1 MKKIFT
7 HLFALFLLSLVTTS
21 NVWAQETT
29 EISLNFSEGT
39 CNSTDGVYC
48 YSWTST
54 TDPAITVSVGNNKN
68 NLVVNPSS
76 GNFEMHE
83 GASGSTWTFS
93 VTGYRIVSY
102 SFTYKTKQTGN
113 DVTITIGETTYT
125 SSDSEQSLEIAGLD
139 SPTASFSLS
148 GSNTGVVVSN
158 LKLNVYKHSSLTA
171 LEEGQVYMFE
181 NARAARSLRANG
193 TSDVHVKATDANDTA
208 QQWYVTKENGYYVL
222 RNVACGKYLK
232 GALSSNTSWGMTDDY
247 SATENKFEL
256 HTSNYETLNT
266 LKTNGSDGYGYMH
279 DDNNGD
285 NGGYNVVGWLNGA
298 GNTGTHW
305 TITKVDYTA
314 EQITALLEK
323 APTVAESAAYV
334 TSLEAIFS
342 DAACTIL
349 NSAYTTTSM
358 TDEQLAADA
367 SYSALPQTLK
377 NMVKK
382 VRNDEWSE
390 ATIAP
395 ADRPNGNNN
404 TNHSEW
410 TVEDTWGHE
419 YAKKFRV
426 QMYEPY
432 SVEGEITTF
441 LGINAHCN
449 MDNPTG
455 IYANAGESIYI
466 MVEGDIAEGA
476 ELWVAHQTGHGV
488 TSYYNNAAYTQL
500 KKGLNVIPYASDG
513 CQLWINYLV
522 HTYNTS
528 TGEFP
533 YKLSDYKPLKIHIEG
548 GHINGFFN
556 AMGDFRSTEVTGDAN
571 GGENLWGEVD
581 NDADWDY
588 YKARVALATDFA
600 LLGHRQTLL
609 FPFGTWNSTNGY
621 FGVANDGGGIEKA
634 LAWHLEN
641 IEVPTT
647 PNCYAGSG
655 NAFGDFSDTYYP
667 GMNLVTNGTLNKIN
681 IMLEAWD
688 RIMYSEHATMGLLS
702 KSNIDK
708 MNSLYPG
715 WTAENTTFDI
725 YNYGSN
731 DTGDTY
737 KAFCEG
743 RDYGDYYNHHGA
755 AVGSGTGY
763 MSGGWR
769 VCNYHYNTMG
779 SIIGKIAKEAGPT
792 WGPAH
797 EIGHQHQA
805 IFNLNGQ
812 TEVTNNFFSN
822 VAVWY
827 MGMGTSRV
835 NGTDGSLASVLDAFN
850 TEDNDLYTNNIWAMT
865 HLYYRLWLYYHLAGN
880 NTQFWPRLFELLR
893 QTPMVNGG
901 QISGET
907 SLLRFYQHACD
918 AAGEDLTE
926 FFRAHGFFEI
936 MDNRLVGDYSNATY
950 NVTEEQIE
958 TAITAVEAND
968 YPKNYA
974 ILLINDGTSDTTVKH
989 DGTSKRAL
997 WDGSASAEYGSVTDF
1012 IEGNTSVTEA
1022 YTAIVGD
1029 DGTVTM
1035 SGGEGGVGF
1044 LVFNENGE
1052 LVSFSNKSTFELS
1065 DEAKKTILQGNATFV
1080 AVDSENNTTTA
1091 EIDLTAMQRTILA
1104 ELIAMAQQIVD
1115 KIDNTY
1121 TKIGFYKGA
1130 AVADLAAALE
1140 NAKTV
1145 YDAGTS
1151 GYGAAYDLLYAEYNK
1166 LLENPDAKIPF
1177 DPSLTYIITNK
1188 AYTNETM
1195 WVNDALTVRSEGGV
1209 DQTADAAKWQFK
1221 ATASDGV
1228 YNIYNKKGYYCPAVV
1243 QSTAM
1248 TATATA
1254 NADALYTLQE
1264 METGV
1269 WAIKLS
1275 PAAGYRNFH
1284 SSWSNVVGWETGNDA
1299 SRWYLTAVEPNAT
1312 IADLTDLEVYITK
1325 TEALLG
1331 EVLGTV
1337 TYTRGEN
1344 IALQTTTESDPY
1356 YIWTNAQ
1363 EAGEGPIANLVDGA
1377 TNNYFHTDWHAENIS
1392 SGDHYIAVDLGAD
1405 NTLPRFAFSHTT
1417 RNADTDHVKSVDV
1430 YGCDEKDGIY
1440 KYLGS
1445 VTGMPQTKSTF
1456 WQFDGMII
1464 SSHRYLRFNMHANR
1478 GYWHMAEFDIMPV
1491 TSFTATVNDTYSG
1504 IVNVETLTDA
1514 LEAMYNG
1521 KGVVVSTSPAEG
1533 DIDAK
1538 LEALKNA
1545 YNALYTE
1552 YSAAITARKNT
1563 LAQLVT
1569 NTQELI
1575 KQAGTVTFA
1584 QETPVELNTGNFYCN
1599 APYIASNNADYSAE
1613 YVSKLTDGNNSTYL
1627 HTRWG
1632 ANSDDGDYHYLRVDM
1647 GEGVSIDKF
1656 NFTYTT
1662 ASRSKKDMPLTM
1674 VVEGANEID
1683 GDNTTADTFTE
1694 IVTLTSL
1701 PEVLNTNTVYNSEVL
1716 GSIETPYRYLRFK
1729 VTDITVDES
1738 DSNGH
1743 PFFTMAEFALNS
1755 VVEEET
1761 TINSTYKSVVT
1772 EELLLASVHTTNSS
1786 AAMSTN
1792 ALVTSVPML
1801 DAQIADQQA
1810 AYDKLNE
1817 AMQKATCD
1825 KTELQ
1830 AAYDNALALY
1840 NKMADAEGNVTSN
1853 YAPSTLTVEQLAAA
1867 KTALD
1872 AAKDKLD
1879 NSNDQDEIDT
1889 AKGNLDTAF
1898 GPLNTVESLNVA
1910 ATKDKSALETLIN
1923 SANTLLGTIN
1933 GNIESNENYYAGAN
1947 GLALAELQAAR
1958 DAAVDAK
1965 DRYYLTEEQ
1974 YTNVYN
1980 TLNSCYT
1987 TTNTVVAADVAGRN
2001 ELTTLIDNVKTLLG
2015 TIAEESAP
2023 KNVAV
2028 PLQSTAA
2035 DGNFYIWCNAPAG
2048 DSQGVAGLIDKN
2060 ADGTAN
2066 TGTFLGTSWG
2076 STVAAYT
2083 HYIEVDLG
2091 EGITI
2096 DKLLFDYTTRN
2107 STHSN
2112 QRPTAI
2118 KILGSNDK
2126 TDYTEITIISEG
2138 LATEQCQQWS
2148 MAETLELGAPY
2159 RYIRFAV
2166 ATQESTGYFN
2176 MSDFNL
2182 YALIGHTRALK
2193 EYYTTAQG
2201 LDFEALCMALQSA
2214 EYAAEHYL
2222 TTDRLTEVKNM
2233 LNGYY
2238 TAANT
2243 IVEADVEAGD
2253 RTDLTDLVAETE
2265 TLIEKVATV
2274 TEVEVTLTEGM
2285 LYCNADN
2292 STNDSAGDSD
2302 KLGVAAL
2309 LDGDVTTHLH
2319 TTYGGNAQDDDLDHY
2334 IRVDLGD
2341 ASVVTAF
2348 KFNYKGRQDNSS
2360 NAPTNM
2366 TVEAGNSIE
2375 AGAEWVTLATLSEL
2389 PTGTAPVS
2397 YESELIEMSEAYRYV
2412 RFMVSDTYNH
2422 DTTTPSG
2429 GTAHKFFVMSEFGI
2443 EGYPTVEVD
2452 ENYPRVTTALVRT
2465 AYNEK
2470 NSANNVAT
2478 NYYMTESDYNEALA
2492 ALQADYDA
2500 LDAAATADKSELEAL
2515 IDATEAL
2522 KSQLYKHTYTQ
2533 GSALALQAD
2542 NAEQAYYLYCNA
2554 PESNA
2559 SAVDNV
2565 GVSALIDS
2573 DETNYLH
2580 TEWTGDQSA
2589 DGLDHYLRVDLGE
2602 DGKLSDFVFS
2612 YKSARDLPRTFVVEG
2627 CNTAD
2632 GEYERIGLY
2641 VGANTTNTL
2650 ITSGLLGNG
2659 NEYRYLRFRVIAT
2672 QSNNKDNSGY
2682 HRFFVLNDFDVYPV
2696 SNIVATNELKDEYA
2710 SAIYIYTTTELVTEV
2725 TDGITQ
2731 AQGVVDDASV
2741 NQGDVDAEVEALQA
2755 VYDKLEEALKYAGVP
2770 VEITTDEANPV
2781 LYNIISKR
2789 AADGSKV
2796 LQYCEFDAENPK
2808 TVSVSD
2814 KTANSSYQAW
2824 YFMESAYGVVIKPFN
2839 GDGKVLGAD
2848 NTSNDHTKVWAVAED
2863 EKSYDEWNFVARADA
2878 YYNIQAYDGSN
2889 YFSNMNGVNY
2899 KMGFWS
2905 GSPESDEGSLFK
2917 FVEAEFENDNPRYY
2931 QLSDFENTLEYQTA
2945 DTPEGTTVGAFTNG
2959 DAYSTAYTT
2968 ASTLIETGNTSATAD
2983 CYNAY
2988 TALRTASENV
2998 ERIEPEEGKI
3008 YRIYITPGYTASDRA
3023 GASMRIGDNGKL
3035 ACGEYAAANTE
3046 YYFAFEYDGDGNLYM
3061 KNFHSGTYLDEA
3073 LTSASNNNAPVG
3085 ADAETIDAAEKIAIN
3100 TLGKSGETV
3109 VVGIVPDGG
3118 DMLNCAGKPGNV
3130 VAFNNTAVD
3139 KASAWVIEEVTDE
3152 TVAENIKQSVT
3163 LNDSNDGNKYSTLY
3177 LGYNATIPE
3186 NVTASIVTGL
3196 NELGQLIMRDVAE
3209 LTGDRI
3215 LPAKT
3220 AVVLS
3225 SGTVASAEFEYAETD
3240 DEFDTSE
3247 NVLKGTAYN
3256 KLVNCGET
3264 YNIYMLGRKNG
3275 RVAFYW
3281 AYENRNADGNYVYID
3296 ANENVVEEN
3305 VEGAHKNHN
3314 KGGYVKCNANKA
3326 YLQMSEDTQG
3336 QAAAAMFSFYFGDN
3350 TSDIESIN
3358 AVADTYDNVYD
3369 LQGRKLEKVTSP
3381 GMYIVGGKKVYV
3393 TGVE

>member
-1 MKKIFT
+1 MKRFT
-7 HLFALFLLSLVTTS
+7 SFLCSLLLLSLAGT
-21 NVWAQETT
+21 NLCAQDT
-29 EISLNFSEGT
+29 EELALTFANGT
-39 CNSTDGVYC
+39 CTSTGYSTTYC

-54 TDPAITVSVGNNKN
+54 DTEPAVTISVSDNKN
-68 NLVVNPSS
+68 NLVVEPSS
-76 GNFEMHE
+76 GGFEMHE
-83 GASGSTWTFS
+83 GTGSTWNFT
-93 VTGYRIVSY
+93 VNDYVIVSY
-102 SFTYKTKQTGN
+102 SFTYKTKSSGN
-113 DVTITIGETTYT
+113 DVTITINGAEYR
-125 SSDSEQSLEIAGLD
+125 SSDSEQNLEITGVN
-139 SPTASFSLS
+139 SSTTSFQLS
-148 GSNTGVVVSN
+148 GNNKGIIVTN
-158 LKLNVYKHSSLTA
+158 LKLVVRKPLALTSL
-171 LEEGQVYMFE
+171 EVGQVYRFVNVLYPTYSL
-181 NARAARSLRANG
+181 NANA
-193 TSDVHVKATDANDTA
+193 ANDVNSVTTSETDTK
-208 QQWYVTKENGYYVL
+208 QQWYVEKQDGEYYVL
-222 RNVACGKYLK
+222 RNLAYGKYLK
-232 GALSSNTSWGMTDDY
+232 GNGQSYAWSMSDDY
-247 SATENKFEL
+247 SHDYNKFKLYTSNTDYNTL
-256 HTSNYETLNT
+256 HTNT
-266 LKTNGSDGYGYMH
+266 LGDYAYIHCNSSYNIVGWA
-279 DDNNGD
+279 NGD
-285 NGGYNVVGWLNGA
+285 T
-298 GNTGTHW
+298 NTGSHW
-305 TITKVDYTA
+305 EITKVDYTA
-314 EQITALLEK
+314 EEIAALLEK
-323 APTVAESAAYV
+323 APTVAEVAAYPAA
-334 TSLEAIFS
+334 LEAIFS

-349 NSAYTTTSM
+349 NSAYTSDNM

-367 SYSALPQTLK
+367 NYSALPQTLK

-382 VRNDEWSE
+382 VRGGNWAEETVALD
-390 ATIAP
+390 A
-395 ADRPNGNNN
+395 RPNGNNSSHGQWDVY
-404 TNHSEW
+404 T
-410 TVEDTWGHE
+410 TWEHD
-419 YAKKFRV
+419 YARKFRV

-432 SVEGEITTF
+432 SVEGEITSF

-500 KKGLNVIPYASDG
+500 EKGLNVIPYASDG

-556 AMGDFRSTEVTGDAN
+556 AMGDFRAEDSAT
-571 GGENLWGEVD
+571 ENLWGEVD

-588 YKARVALATDFA
+588 YKARAALATDFA

-609 FPFGTWNSTNGY
+609 FPFGAWDSTNGY

-715 WTAENTTFDI
+715 WTAKNTTFDI

-743 RDYGDYYNHHGA
+743 RDYSDYYNHHGA

-835 NGTDGSLASVLDAFN
+835 NGTEGSLSSVLDAFN

-865 HLYYRLWLYYHLAGN
+865 HLYYRLWLYYHLAGK

-893 QTPMVNGG
+893 QVPMANGA

-907 SLLRFYQHACD
+907 SLLRFYQHACT

-926 FFRAHGFFEI
+926 FFRAHGFFEL
-936 MDNRLVGDYSNATY
+936 MTDRLVGDYSNGTY

-958 TAITAVEAND
+958 TAITAVEANN

-989 DGTSKRAL
+989 DGTTKRAL

-1022 YTAIVGD
+1022 YTAIVGS

-1052 LVSFSNKSTFELS
+1052 LVSFSNNSTFELS

-1091 EIDLTAMQRTILA
+1091 EVDLTAMQRTILA

-1115 KIDNTY
+1115 KIDDTY

-1166 LLENPDAKIPF
+1166 LLENEDARIPF

-1221 ATASDGV
+1221 ATATDGV
-1228 YNIYNKKGYYCPAVV
+1228 YNIYNKKGYYCPAVA

-1248 TATATA
+1248 TATTTA

-1312 IADLTDLEVYITK
+1312 IADLTNLEVYITK

-1337 TYTRGEN
+1337 TYTTGEN
-1344 IALQTTTESDPY
+1344 IDLQTTTEGSAG
-1356 YIWTNAQ
+1356 YIWSNAPC
-1363 EAGEGPIANLVDGA
+1363 ATEGTITNLVDGA
-1377 TNNYFHTDWHAENIS
+1377 TNNYFHTEWNGDAVT
-1392 SGDHYIAVDLGAD
+1392 SGDHYIAVDLGEG

-1417 RNADTDHVKSVDV
+1417 RSAVQNDFPKSVDV
-1430 YGCDEKDGIY
+1430 YGSDDNVTY

-1445 VTGMPQTKSTF
+1445 ASDMPQSAGTS
-1456 WQFDGMII
+1456 WLFDGMII
-1464 SSHRYLRFNMHANR
+1464 SSHRYLRFNVHANR

-1491 TSFTATVNDTYSG
+1491 TSFTATVNDTYSST
-1504 IVNVETLTDA
+1504 VMVETVQSA
-1514 LEAMYNG
+1514 MEAMYNG
-1521 KGVVVSTSPAEG
+1521 KGVTLSMSPTEEN
-1533 DIDAK
+1533 INEK
-1538 LEALKNA
+1538 LEALTSA
-1545 YNALYTE
+1545 YDALYKE

-1563 LAQLVT
+1563 LAQLAAQ
-1569 NTQELI
+1569 TQELI
-1575 KQAGTVTFA
+1575 EQVGTVSFA
-1584 QETPVELNTGNFYCN
+1584 QETPVELNDGNFYCN
-1599 APYIASNNADYSAE
+1599 APYIASKNGDYSAE

-1627 HTRWG
+1627 HTRWN

-1647 GEGVSIDKF
+1647 GEGVSIGKF

-1662 ASRSKKDMPLTM
+1662 ASRGKKDMPLTM

-1716 GSIETPYRYLRFK
+1716 GSNETPYRYLRFK
-1729 VTDITVDES
+1729 VTDITVNES
-1738 DSNGH
+1738 DGNGH
-1743 PFFTMAEFALNS
+1743 PFFTMAEFALSSIVDEKTTVNS
-1755 VVEEET
+1755 K
-1761 TINSTYKSVVT
+1761 YKSVVT

-1810 AYDKLNE
+1810 AYDRLNK
-1817 AMQKATCD
+1817 AMQQATCD

-1830 AAYDNALALY
+1830 AAYDEALALY
-1840 NKMADAEGNVTSN
+1840 NKMADAEGNVTAN
-1853 YAPSTLTVEQLAAA
+1853 YAPSTLTAELLAAA

-1879 NSNDQDEIDT
+1879 NSSDQDEIDAAKT
-1889 AKGNLDTAF
+1889 AVDEKYTELLAIEEANINREGSTF
-1898 GPLNTVESLNVA
+1898 
-1910 ATKDKSALETLIN
+1910 DKSELETLIN
-1923 SANTLLGTIN
+1923 NAATLLSTIN
-1933 GNIESNENYYAGAN
+1933 GKTENNSDYYAAAGIAID
-1947 GLALAELQAAR
+1947 ELQDAY
-1958 DAAVDAK
+1958 DAAVAAK
-1965 DRYYLTEEQ
+1965 DRYYLTAEQ
-1974 YTNVYN
+1974 YTAVKEA
-1980 TLNSCYT
+1980 LSNSYT
-1987 TTNTVVAADVAGRN
+1987 TINPIVAADVAGRD
-2001 ELTTLIDNVKTLLG
+2001 ELTTLIANVNTLLG

-2028 PLQSTAA
+2028 PLQSTTA
-2035 DGNFYIWCNAPAG
+2035 DGDFYIWCNSPAS

-2107 STHSN
+2107 SDLSN

-2118 KILGSNDK
+2118 KILGSNNK
-2126 TDYTEITIISEG
+2126 TDYTEVTVITEG
-2138 LATEQCQQWS
+2138 MPVGQCEQWS

-2166 ATQESTGYFN
+2166 ATQESTGFFN

-2182 YALIGHTRALK
+2182 YALIGHTLALK
-2193 EYYTTAQG
+2193 EYYTTAEG
-2201 LDFEALCMALQSA
+2201 LELDALCIALQSA

-2222 TTDRLTEVKNM
+2222 TSDRLTEVKNM

-2238 TAANT
+2238 TTAND
-2243 IVEADVEAGD
+2243 IVGADYTTRDG
-2253 RTDLTDLVAETE
+2253 LTTLINNTE
-2265 TLIEKVATV
+2265 TLINEVATV
-2274 TEVEVTLTEGM
+2274 TEVAAVTLTEDM

-2292 STNDSAGDSD
+2292 STNGSAGDND
-2302 KLGVAAL
+2302 KRGVAAL
-2309 LDGDVTTHLH
+2309 LDGDLATHLH

-2334 IRVDLGD
+2334 IRVDLGESS
-2341 ASVVTAF
+2341 AVTAF
-2348 KFNYKGRQDNSS
+2348 KFNYRGRSS
-2360 NAPTNM
+2360 NSNNDPTKM
-2366 TVEAGNSIE
+2366 TIQACATTDGD
-2375 AGAEWVTLATLSEL
+2375 WVTIKELTGL
-2389 PTGTAPVS
+2389 PTDGDAVE
-2397 YESELIEMSEAYRYV
+2397 YNSELIEMSKPYRYV
-2412 RFMVSDTYNH
+2412 RFMVTETQNNAYTTYN
-2422 DTTTPSG
+2422 SIQ
-2429 GTAHKFFVMSEFGI
+2429 HKFFVMSEFGF
-2443 EGYPTVEVD
+2443 ESYPTVEVKS
-2452 ENYPRVTTALVRT
+2452 EFAQNLSTNVVRE
-2465 AYNEK
+2465 AYSEK
-2470 NSANNVAT
+2470 NQANT
-2478 NYYMTESDYNEALA
+2478 LSGNYYMTESDYNTALEE
-2492 ALQADYDA
+2492 LQAAYDA
-2500 LDAAATADKSELEAL
+2500 LNTAKM
-2515 IDATEAL
+2515 L
-2522 KSQLYKHTYTQ
+2522 K
-2533 GSALALQAD
+2533 
-2542 NAEQAYYLYCNA
+2542 
-2554 PESNA
+2554 
-2559 SAVDNV
+2559 
-2565 GVSALIDS
+2565 
-2573 DETNYLH
+2573 
-2580 TEWTGDQSA
+2580 
-2589 DGLDHYLRVDLGE
+2589 
-2602 DGKLSDFVFS
+2602 
-2612 YKSARDLPRTFVVEG
+2612 DLPV
-2627 CNTAD
+2627 
-2632 GEYERIGLY
+2632 
-2641 VGANTTNTL
+2641 TL
-2650 ITSGLLGNG
+2650 
-2659 NEYRYLRFRVIAT
+2659 
-2672 QSNNKDNSGY
+2672 
-2682 HRFFVLNDFDVYPV
+2682 
-2696 SNIVATNELKDEYA
+2696 
-2710 SAIYIYTTTELVTEV
+2710 
-2725 TDGITQ
+2725 
-2731 AQGVVDDASV
+2731 
-2741 NQGDVDAEVEALQA
+2741 
-2755 VYDKLEEALKYAGVP
+2755 
-2770 VEITTDEANPV
+2770 TTDVNNPV
-2781 LYNIISKR
+2781 LYKIKIKR
-2789 AADGSKV
+2789 SDSSV
-2796 LQYCEFDAENPK
+2796 LQYDGAAAATKKVAVADNELFNE
-2808 TVSVSD
+2808 
-2814 KTANSSYQAW
+2814 YQDW
-2824 YFMESAYGVVIKPFN
+2824 YFMQGSDAGVYNDVLIFPYWN
-2839 GDGKVLGAD
+2839 EGAANTTLRLSTNDTGDGAGKVQAL
-2848 NTSNDHTKVWAVAED
+2848 AENVD
-2863 EKSYDEWNFVARADA
+2863 YKQNWYIVYTEGETQTDWW
-2878 YYNIQAYDGSN
+2878 NIQPEGQET
-2889 YFSNMNGVNY
+2889 YFSNHGGTAN
-2899 KMGFWS
+2899 KMGFWADS
-2905 GSPESDEGSLFK
+2905 SSPADPGSNFQFISD
-2917 FVEAEFENDNPRYY
+2917 
-2931 QLSDFENTLEYQTA
+2931 
-2945 DTPEGTTVGAFTNG
+2945 
-2959 DAYSTAYTT
+2959 
-2968 ASTLIETGNTSATAD
+2968 
-2983 CYNAY
+2983 NAY
-2988 TALRTASENV
+2988 YALYYLHASCGGTKVGGTAIGCYSEESVTDYNSA
-2998 ERIEPEEGKI
+2998 
-3008 YRIYITPGYTASDRA
+3008 Y
-3023 GASMRIGDNGKL
+3023 N
-3035 ACGEYAAANTE
+3035 AAANLLEAATATDEEYRTAAETLETTFKALERNMPVEGGFYKIRSAYKNAEGTE
-3046 YYFAFEYDGDGNLYM
+3046 QYSYGGVVYINDENAMMWAKNYDETSSRAIWNFTPVDGGYNISSLHTGAYAPSLG
-3061 KNFHSGTYLDEA
+3061 SGSQGVAADEA
-3073 LTSASNNNAPVG
+3073 KKYTIEVLDDVTGVLKIKSPDQPMHAQENGKKLVG
-3085 ADAETIDAAEKIAIN
+3085 W
-3100 TLGKSGETV
+3100 
-3109 VVGIVPDGG
+3109 GG
-3118 DMLNCAGKPGNV
+3118 GLNS
-3130 VAFNNTAVD
+3130 
-3139 KASAWVIEEVTDE
+3139 ASAWYIEEVDVKTEIGQSITLNTAEGEDKSYSTFYSAYPVTLPDGVEASVVTARADNGQLSMTVITDE
-3152 TVAENIKQSVT
+3152 
-3163 LNDSNDGNKYSTLY
+3163 
-3177 LGYNATIPE
+3177 YNR
-3186 NVTASIVTGL
+3186 VV
-3196 NELGQLIMRDVAE
+3196 
-3209 LTGDRI
+3209 
-3215 LPAKT
+3215 PAYT

-3225 SGTVASAEFEYAETD
+3225 ENKQDASDSSSSSGAVKFSDEASPAEVAEDGNMLSGTLTTEYID
-3240 DEFDTSE
+3240 C
-3247 NVLKGTAYN
+3247 TAPSTFVYS
-3256 KLVNCGET
+3256 
-3264 YNIYMLGRKNG
+3264 LGRKNN
-3275 RVAFYW
+3275 RVAMYK
-3281 AYENRNADGNYVYID
+3281 AYKNYEKVTADNGTVTY
-3296 ANENVVEEN
+3296 
-3305 VEGAHKNHN
+3305 N
-3314 KGGYVKCNANKA
+3314 KVGSSSNDGGYVRLGANKS
-3326 YLQMSEDTQG
+3326 YLKVEG
-3336 QAAAAMFSFYFGDN
+3336 QNNAAVAMFSFFFGGG
-3350 TSDIESIN
+3350 TTDIDGIN
-3358 AVADTYDNVYD
+3358 AVAEAYEAVYD
-3369 LQGRKLEKVTSP
+3369 LQGRKLEKVTEP
-3381 GMYIVGGKKVYV
+3381 GIYIVNGKKVYV
-3393 TGVE
+3393 SEVE

>member
-1 MKKIFT
+1 MKRFT
-7 HLFALFLLSLVTTS
+7 SFLCSLLLAVFAM
-21 NVWAQETT
+21 AQNETT
-29 EISLNFSEGT
+29 TIEVAPGDGSYSGT
-39 CNSTDGVYC
+39 GWCS
-48 YSWTST
+48 SWTST
-54 TDPAITVSVGNNKN
+54 SLDYTVAITVGVN
-68 NLVVNPSS
+68 NLNAATTS
-76 GNFEMHE
+76 GGFQM
-83 GASGSTWTFS
+83 ARGSNADSDWTFS
-93 VTGYRIVSY
+93 VAGYKVLSY
-102 SFTYKTKQTGN
+102 SFKFKSAINNQ
-113 DVTITIGETTYT
+113 DVTLSATNADGTEVSMT
-125 SSDSEQSLEIAGLD
+125 SSYSTEQTFSIDCSNA
-139 SPTASFSLS
+139 STATFRIS
-148 GSNTGVVVSN
+148 GSNYSIIATDLTLTVRPAQA
-158 LKLNVYKHSSLTA
+158 LTSL
-171 LEEGQVYMFE
+171 EVGQVYRFT
-181 NARAARSLRANG
+181 NVAYGRVLSADG
-193 TSDVHVKATDANDTA
+193 TTDVNCMASDVNDTK
-208 QQWYVTKENGYYVL
+208 QQWYVEKQDGEYYVL
-222 RNVACGKYLK
+222 RNLANGKYLK
-232 GALSSNTSWGMTDDY
+232 GNGRSSAWGLSDDY
-247 SATENKFEL
+247 SHDYNKLQLCASNVDYNTL
-256 HTSNYETLNT
+256 HTNT
-266 LKTNGSDGYGYMH
+266 LGDYAYMH
-279 DDNNGD
+279 DSNNDD
-285 NGGYNVVGWLNGA
+285 NGGKEIVGWANGDT
-298 GNTGTHW
+298 NTGSHW
-305 TITKVDYTA
+305 EITKVDYTDEEIA
-314 EQITALLEK
+314 ALLEK
-323 APTVAESAAYV
+323 APTVAEVAAYPAA
-334 TSLEAIFS
+334 LEAIFS

-349 NSAYTTTSM
+349 NSEYTTTSM
-358 TDEQLAADA
+358 TNEQLAANA
-367 SYSALPQTLK
+367 NYLALPQTLRD
-377 NMVKK
+377 MVKK
-382 VRNDEWSE
+382 VRGGDWSE
-390 ATIAP
+390 KTVDP
-395 ADRPNGNNN
+395 ADRPNGNNS
-404 TNHSEW
+404 TNVPESMW
-410 TVEDTWGHE
+410 TVEDTWE
-419 YAKKFRV
+419 DAYAKKFRV

-432 SVEGEITTF
+432 SVEGEITSF

-500 KKGLNVIPYASDG
+500 EKGLNVIPYASDG

-556 AMGDFRSTEVTGDAN
+556 AMGDFRAEDSAT
-571 GGENLWGEVD
+571 ENLWGEVD

-588 YKARVALATDFA
+588 YKARAALATDFA

-609 FPFGTWNSTNGY
+609 FPFGAWDSTNGY

-655 NAFGDFSDTYYP
+655 NAFGDYSDTYYP
-667 GMNLVTNGTLNKIN
+667 GMNLDAETGKIN

-688 RIMYSEHATMGLLS
+688 RIMYSEHASLGLLS
-702 KSNIDK
+702 LSTIEK
-708 MNSLYPG
+708 MNKLYPRWTKEG
-715 WTAENTTFDI
+715 TTAEI
-725 YNYGSN
+725 YNYGEATVN
-731 DTGDTY
+731 GVTEAY
-737 KAFCEG
+737 KEFCQG
-743 RDYGDYYNHHGA
+743 RDYSDYYNHHGA

-812 TEVTNNFFSN
+812 TEVTNNLFSN

-850 TEDNDLYTNNIWAMT
+850 TEDNDLYTNNIWAIT

-907 SLLRFYQHACD
+907 SLLRFYQHACT

-926 FFRAHGFFEI
+926 FFRAHGFFEL
-936 MDNRLVGDYSNATY
+936 MTDRLVGDYSNATY

-958 TAITAVEAND
+958 TAITAVEANN

-974 ILLINDGTSDTTVKH
+974 ILLINDGTSDTTVMH

-1012 IEGNTSVTEA
+1012 IEGNTSITTA
-1022 YTAIVGD
+1022 YDAVVSA

-1091 EIDLTAMQRTILA
+1091 EIDLTEMQKNILG
-1104 ELIAMAQQIVD
+1104 ELIAKAQQIID
-1115 KIDNTY
+1115 KIDDTY

-1140 NAKTV
+1140 NAKKV

-1166 LLENPDAKIPF
+1166 LLENEDARIPF

-1221 ATASDGV
+1221 ATATDGV

-1254 NADALYTLQE
+1254 AADALYTLQE
-1264 METGV
+1264 MEAGV

-1275 PAAGYRNFH
+1275 PAEGYRNFH
-1284 SSWSNVVGWETGNDA
+1284 SFWNNVVGWETGNDA

-1312 IADLTDLEVYITK
+1312 IADLTNLEVYITK

-1337 TYTRGEN
+1337 TYTKGEN
-1344 IALQTTTESDPY
+1344 IALQTTTEGDPY
-1356 YIWTNAQ
+1356 YIWSNAPHS
-1363 EAGEGPIANLVDGA
+1363 EGPIANLVDGV
-1377 TNNYFHTDWHAENIS
+1377 TTNYFHTDWQS
-1392 SGDHYIAVDLGAD
+1392 GSDVTSGDHYIAVDLGAG

-1417 RNADTDHVKSVDV
+1417 RSGAQSDFPKSVDV
-1430 YGCDEKDGIY
+1430 YGSDDNVTY

-1445 VTGMPQTKSTF
+1445 ASDMPQSAGTF

-1491 TSFTATVNDTYSG
+1491 TSFTATVNDTYSST
-1504 IVNVETLTDA
+1504 VTVETVQSA
-1514 LEAMYNG
+1514 MEAMYNG
-1521 KGVVVSTSPAEG
+1521 KSVALSMLPTK
-1533 DIDAK
+1533 DNIDEK
-1538 LEALKNA
+1538 LEALTSA
-1545 YNALYTE
+1545 YDALYKE
-1552 YSAAITARKNT
+1552 YSDAITARKNT
-1563 LAQLVT
+1563 LAQLAA
-1569 NTQELI
+1569 NTQNLI
-1575 KQAGTVTFA
+1575 NQAGTVEIIPTIEAKLQTTEPDGDF
-1584 QETPVELNTGNFYCN
+1584 
-1599 APYIASNNADYSAE
+1599 
-1613 YVSKLTDGNNSTYL
+1613 YVSTNAQSSQEGPIANLVDGNNNTYFHSDYSGSNSSDEL
-1627 HTRWG
+1627 DHSINIKLGEANATKLFEFSYVTRHN
-1632 ANSDDGDYHYLRVDM
+1632 AETNYP
-1647 GEGVSIDKF
+1647 
-1656 NFTYTT
+1656 T
-1662 ASRSKKDMPLTM
+1662 AM
-1674 VVEGANEID
+1674 
-1683 GDNTTADTFTE
+1683 
-1694 IVTLTSL
+1694 
-1701 PEVLNTNTVYNSEVL
+1701 TVYGSTNGTEYEMITSFTGLPTSQTATYGPVL
-1716 GSIETPYRYLRFK
+1716 IECSKEYTYLRFM
-1729 VTDITVDES
+1729 VTENSSGTDKG
-1738 DSNGH
+1738 GH
-1743 PFFTMAEFALNS
+1743 PFFHMAEFDLTTIGS
-1755 VVEEET
+1755 TTT
-1761 TINSTYKSVVT
+1761 TINSKYKSVVT

-1810 AYDKLNE
+1810 AYDRLNK
-1817 AMQKATCD
+1817 AMQQATCD

-1830 AAYDNALALY
+1830 AAYDGALALY
-1840 NKMADAEGNVTSN
+1840 NKMADAEGNVTAN
-1853 YAPSTLTVEQLAAA
+1853 YAPSTLTAELLAAA

-1879 NSNDQDEIDT
+1879 NSSEQDEIDAAKT
-1889 AKGNLDTAF
+1889 AVDEQYAALLAI
-1898 GPLNTVESLNVA
+1898 EAANVNREGS
-1910 ATKDKSALETLIN
+1910 TFDKSELETLIN
-1923 SANTLLGTIN
+1923 NAATLLSTIN
-1933 GNIESNENYYAGAN
+1933 GKTENNSDYYAAAGIAID
-1947 GLALAELQAAR
+1947 ELQDAYN
-1958 DAAVDAK
+1958 AAVAAK
-1965 DRYYLTEEQ
+1965 DRYYLTQEQ
-1974 YTNVYN
+1974 YAAVKEA
-1980 TLNSCYT
+1980 LNNSYT
-1987 TTNTVVAADVAGRN
+1987 TINPIVAADVAGRD
-2001 ELTTLIDNVKTLLG
+2001 ELTTFIDNVNTLLG
-2015 TIAEESAP
+2015 TIAEEGAP

-2028 PLQSTAA
+2028 PLQSTESG
-2035 DGNFYIWCNAPAG
+2035 DDFYIWCNSPAG

-2107 STHSN
+2107 SDLSN

-2118 KILGSNDK
+2118 KILGSNNK
-2126 TDYTEITIISEG
+2126 TDYTEVTVITEG
-2138 LATEQCQQWS
+2138 MPVGQCEQWS

-2193 EYYTTAQG
+2193 EYYTTAAG
-2201 LDFEALCMALQSA
+2201 LELDVLCIALQSA

-2233 LNGYY
+2233 LSGYY
-2238 TAANT
+2238 AAANT

-2265 TLIEKVATV
+2265 TLIEEVATV
-2274 TEVEVTLTEGM
+2274 TEVAAVTLTEDM

-2292 STNDSAGDSD
+2292 STNDSAGEND
-2302 KLGVAAL
+2302 KRGVAAL
-2309 LDGDVTTHLH
+2309 LDGDLATHLH

-2334 IRVDLGD
+2334 IRVDLGESS
-2341 ASVVTAF
+2341 AVTAF
-2348 KFNYKGRQDNSS
+2348 KFNYKGRQANSN

-2389 PTGTAPVS
+2389 PTDTAPVS

-2412 RFMVSDTYNH
+2412 RFMVTDTQNH
-2422 DTTTPSG
+2422 STNTPSG

-2478 NYYMTESDYNEALA
+2478 NYYMTESDYTA
-2492 ALQADYDA
+2492 ALGELQDAYDA
-2500 LDAAATADKSELEAL
+2500 LEAATVADKTVLNNLIEATTLLKEQMYEIASYTANEVTLQNTNASEAGY
-2515 IDATEAL
+2515 I
-2522 KSQLYKHTYTQ
+2522 
-2533 GSALALQAD
+2533 
-2542 NAEQAYYLYCNA
+2542 YCNA
-2554 PESNA
+2554 PGSTNNYSGDNLGVAALLDNDTDTSNF
-2559 SAVDNV
+2559 
-2565 GVSALIDS
+2565 
-2573 DETNYLH
+2573 LH
-2580 TEWTGDQSA
+2580 TTYNGNNNE
-2589 DGLDHYLRVDLGE
+2589 DGLDHYLRVYLGE
-2602 DGKLSDFVFS
+2602 VGTDYIEFRYTGRSGYPKLTP
-2612 YKSARDLPRTFVVEG
+2612 KTAIIEATNDLNSEWDTIATLTNLAETTDEVSTG
-2627 CNTAD
+2627 C
-2632 GEYERIGLY
+2632 
-2641 VGANTTNTL
+2641 
-2650 ITSGLLGNG
+2650 LGNG
-2659 NEYRYLRFRVIAT
+2659 TVYRYWRFMVTKTNDGRT
-2672 QSNNKDNSGY
+2672 CDNHPYFALSSFNVY
-2682 HRFFVLNDFDVYPV
+2682 KYTDVV
-2696 SNIVATNELKDEYA
+2696 RSEQLKYTPN
-2710 SAIYIYTTTELVTEV
+2710 IYIYVTDDLVTEV
-2725 TDGITQ
+2725 TDAIGAATIVRDNTEATQ
-2731 AQGVVDDASV
+2731 PAV
-2741 NQGDVDAEVEALQA
+2741 NAAVEALQPIH
-2755 VYDKLEEALKYAGVP
+2755 DKLEEALKYAGVP
-2770 VEITTDEANPV
+2770 VEITTDEENPI
-2781 LYNIISKR
+2781 LYNIIIKR
-2789 AADGSKV
+2789 ADDGSKV
-2796 LQYCEFDAENPK
+2796 LQYCEFDAENPN
-2808 TVSVSD
+2808 TVSVSA
-2814 KTANSSYQAW
+2814 KATNSSYQAW
-2824 YFMESAYGVVIKPFN
+2824 YFMESTYGVTIKPFN
-2839 GDGKVLGAD
+2839 GEGKVLGAD
-2848 NTSNDHTKVWAVAED
+2848 NTSNGHTKVWAVTEG
-2863 EKSYDEWNFVARADA
+2863 EKSYYEWKFIARTEG

-2889 YFSNMNGVNY
+2889 YFSNNNGENS

-2905 GSPESDEGSLFK
+2905 GSPESDGGSLFK
-2917 FVEAEFENDNPRYY
+2917 FVEAEFENDNARYY

-2945 DTPEGTTVGAFTNG
+2945 VTPEGTTVGAFTNG

-2968 ASTLIETGNTSATAD
+2968 ASDLITAGNTSDATACKD
-2983 CYNAY
+2983 AY
-2988 TALRTASENV
+2988 TALRAASV
-2998 ERIEPEEGKI
+2998 DIEKIVPVAGKI
-3008 YRIYITPGYTASDRA
+3008 YRIDITPTLDDPNRA
-3023 GASMRIGDNGKL
+3023 GASMRIDDYGKL
-3035 ACGEYAAANTE
+3035 ACGVNSAETADSH
-3046 YYFAFEYDGDGNLYM
+3046 YYFTFEYDDDGNLYM
-3061 KNFHSGTYLDEA
+3061 KSLHTGTYLDEA
-3073 LTSASNNNAPVG
+3073 HTTAIQLG
-3085 ADAETIDAAEKIAIN
+3085 ADAETIDSAKKITIN
-3100 TLGKSGETV
+3100 TLGKADDAV
-3109 VVGIVPDGG
+3109 VVSIVPDGG
-3118 DMLNCAGKPGNV
+3118 HMLNCAAKQGYV
-3130 VAFNNTAVD
+3130 VAYNNSDVN
-3139 KASAWVIEEVTDE
+3139 KASAWVITEVSDSEE
-3152 TVAENIKQSVT
+3152 IKYATTIS
-3163 LNDSNDGNKYSTLY
+3163 SRYKYSTLM
-3177 LGYNATIPE
+3177 LNYNAVVPE
-3186 NVTASIVTGL
+3186 GVTAYAAVSNDNYYVYL
-3196 NELGQLIMRDVAE
+3196 ESV
-3209 LTGDRI
+3209 GDI
-3215 LPAKT
+3215 IPAKT
-3220 AVVLS
+3220 AVILEAGDELEDYNVAFKYTTEEVEEVEGNMLEGVLWKQLIDINPTARKAYMLMARS
-3225 SGTVASAEFEYAETD
+3225 GVLKLYRVFSEYASTDGVNDTPTYSGTD
-3240 DEFDTSE
+3240 
-3247 NVLKGTAYN
+3247 NGTHTVCPA
-3256 KLVNCGET
+3256 
-3264 YNIYMLGRKNG
+3264 
-3275 RVAFYW
+3275 
-3281 AYENRNADGNYVYID
+3281 NR
-3296 ANENVVEEN
+3296 
-3305 VEGAHKNHN
+3305 
-3314 KGGYVKCNANKA
+3314 A
-3326 YLQMSEDTQG
+3326 YLPVDKTNN
-3336 QAAAAMFSFYFGDN
+3336 AAALSFRFDWGG
-3350 TSDIESIN
+3350 TTDIDEISGNKSGALDGTI
-3358 AVADTYDNVYD
+3358 YD
-3369 LQGRKLEKVTSP
+3369 LHGRKLEKVNVP
-3381 GMYIVGGKKVYV
+3381 GFYIVNGKKVFV
-3393 TGVE
+3393 SEVE

>member
-1 MKKIFT
+1 MKRIFT
-7 HLFALFLLSLVTTS
+7 HLFVAVLLMLSS
-21 NVWAQETT
+21 ASWAQETT
-29 EISLNFSEGT
+29 IIEVTPSDGNYNATGWCSSWASSSSEYLVTIS
-39 CNSTDGVYC
+39 
-48 YSWTST
+48 
-54 TDPAITVSVGNNKN
+54 VSVN
-68 NLVVNPSS
+68 NLYASTESS
-76 GNFEMHE
+76 GFQM
-83 GASGSTWTFS
+83 ARGSNADSDWTFS
-93 VTGYRIVSY
+93 VDGYKVVSY
-102 SFTYKTKQTGN
+102 SFKFKSYEDGK
-113 DVTITIGETTYT
+113 DVTLSATNADGSAVTMT
-125 SSDSEQSLEIAGLD
+125 SSYSTEQTFSVDCSNA
-139 SPTASFSLS
+139 STATFRIS
-148 GSNTGVVVSN
+148 GSNNSIIATDLTLTVRPVQA
-158 LKLNVYKHSSLTA
+158 LTSL
-171 LEEGQVYMFE
+171 EVGQVYRFINVLYPTYSL
-181 NARAARSLRANG
+181 NANS
-193 TSDVHVKATDANDTA
+193 ATDVNAVTTNETDTK
-208 QQWYVTKENGYYVL
+208 QQWYVESKEGEYYVL
-222 RNVACGKYLK
+222 RNLAYGKFLK
-232 GALSSNTSWGMTDDY
+232 GNGQSSAWSMSDDY
-247 SATENKFEL
+247 SHDYNKFKLYTSNTDYNTL
-256 HTSNYETLNT
+256 HTNT
-266 LKTNGSDGYGYMH
+266 LANYAYIHCNSS
-279 DDNNGD
+279 
-285 NGGYNVVGWLNGA
+285 YNIVGWSNGTTDK
-298 GNTGTHW
+298 GSHW
-305 TITKVDYTA
+305 EITKVDYTA
-314 EQITALLEK
+314 EEITALLEK
-323 APTVAESAAYV
+323 APTVAEVAAYPAA
-334 TSLEAIFS
+334 LEAIFS

-367 SYSALPQTLK
+367 NYSALPQTLK

-395 ADRPNGNNN
+395 ASRPNGNNN
-404 TNHSEW
+404 DNHNLW
-410 TVEDTWGHE
+410 TVEDTWDDD

-432 SVEGEITTF
+432 SVEGEITSF

-455 IYANAGESIYI
+455 IYANAGEPIYI

-488 TSYYNNAAYTQL
+488 TNSYNNAAYTQL

-533 YKLSDYKPLKIHIEG
+533 HKLSDYKPLKIHIEG

-609 FPFGTWNSTNGY
+609 FPFGTWNSSNGY
-621 FGVANDGGGIEKA
+621 FGVANDDGGIEKA

-641 IEVPTT
+641 IEVPET
-647 PNCYAGSG
+647 PNCYVGSG
-655 NAFGDFSDTYYP
+655 TGFGNYSDTYYP
-667 GMNLVTNGTLNKIN
+667 GMQLNATTGKIN

-702 KSNIDK
+702 QSNIDE
-708 MNSLYPG
+708 MNDLYPG
-715 WTAENTTFDI
+715 WASDGTPFDI

-743 RDYGDYYNHHGA
+743 RDYSDYYNHHGA

-779 SIIGKIAKEAGPT
+779 SIIGKIAVEAGPT

-797 EIGHQHQA
+797 EIGHQHQS

-835 NGTDGSLASVLDAFN
+835 NGSEGSLASVLDAFN
-850 TEDNDLYTNNIWAMT
+850 TEDNDLYTNNIWAIT

-926 FFRAHGFFEI
+926 FFRAHGFFEL
-936 MDNRLVGDYSNATY
+936 MTNRFVGDYSNATY

-958 TAITAVEAND
+958 TAITAVKE
-968 YPKNYA
+968 KNYPVNYA
-974 ILLINDGTSDTTVKH
+974 VLLINDATSETTLKH
-989 DGTSKRAL
+989 DGTTKRAL
-997 WDGSASAEYGSVTDF
+997 WDTNASAEYGSVTDF

-1022 YTAIVGD
+1022 YTAIVGN

-1104 ELIAMAQQIVD
+1104 ELIAMAQQIID
-1115 KIDNTY
+1115 KIDDTY

-1130 AVADLAAALE
+1130 AAANLAAALE

-1151 GYGAAYDLLYAEYNK
+1151 GYGAAYDLLYAEYQK
-1166 LLENPDAKIPF
+1166 VLENPDAKIPF

-1188 AYTNETM
+1188 AYTNQTM

-1209 DQTADAAKWQFK
+1209 DQAADAAKWQFK

-1248 TATATA
+1248 TATTTA

-1284 SSWSNVVGWETGNDA
+1284 SSGSNVVGWETGNNA

-1312 IADLTDLEVYITK
+1312 IADLTNLEVYITK

-1337 TYTRGEN
+1337 TYTKGEN
-1344 IALQTTTESDPY
+1344 ITLQTTTEGSAG
-1356 YIWTNAQ
+1356 YIWSNAPC
-1363 EAGEGPIANLVDGA
+1363 ATEGTITNLVDGA
-1377 TNNYFHTDWHAENIS
+1377 TNNYFHTEWDGDAVT
-1392 SGDHYIAVDLGAD
+1392 SGDHYIAVDLGAG

-1417 RNADTDHVKSVDV
+1417 RSGAQNDFPKSVDV
-1430 YGCDEKDGIY
+1430 YGSDDNVTY

-1445 VTGMPQTKSTF
+1445 ASDMPQSAGTS

-1491 TSFTATVNDTYSG
+1491 TGFTATVNDAYSAT
-1504 IVNVETLTDA
+1504 VNVATVTA
-1514 LEAMYNG
+1514 AMEAMYNG
-1521 KGVVVSTSPAEG
+1521 KGVTLSMSPEEG
-1533 DIDAK
+1533 DIEAK
-1538 LEALKNA
+1538 LEALQNA
-1545 YNALYTE
+1545 YKALYTE
-1552 YSAAITARKNT
+1552 YEATVNARKNT
-1563 LAQLVT
+1563 LAQLAA
-1569 NTQELI
+1569 NTQNLI
-1575 KQAGTVTFA
+1575 NQVGTVGFGSNVTKLTLTT
-1584 QETPVELNTGNFYCN
+1584 ENLYCN
-1599 APYIASNNADYSAE
+1599 APYTAQNNNDYSAD
-1613 YVSKLTDGNNSTYL
+1613 YVSKLTDNSATTFL
-1627 HTRWG
+1627 HT
-1632 ANSDDGDYHYLRVDM
+1632 DYSGTIAAPHYLRVYL
-1647 GEGVSIDKF
+1647 GENSTAKSFKF
-1656 NFTYTT
+1656 NYTTRDNGNNCPTTILIEGCNEADGTYTT
-1662 ASRSKKDMPLTM
+1662 IT
-1674 VVEGANEID
+1674 
-1683 GDNTTADTFTE
+1683 
-1694 IVTLTSL
+1694 TLTAAANGL
-1701 PEVLNTNTVYNSEVL
+1701 PNPGENTSGGVAASFESSVITMGAAYKYV
-1716 GSIETPYRYLRFK
+1716 RFK
-1729 VTDITVDES
+1729 VTGVEGGGATFFVMSEFGFSTVEDLITV
-1738 DSNGH
+1738 
-1743 PFFTMAEFALNS
+1743 NS
-1755 VVEEET
+1755 K
-1761 TINSTYKSVVT
+1761 YKSVVT

-1840 NKMADAEGNVTSN
+1840 NKMADAEGNVTSD

-1889 AKGNLDTAF
+1889 AKGNLETAF
-1898 GPLNTVESLNVA
+1898 EPLNTVESLNVA
-1910 ATKDKSALETLIN
+1910 ATKDKSTLNALIAST
-1923 SANTLLGTIN
+1923 NTLLGTIN
-1933 GNIESNENYYAGAN
+1933 GNIENNENYYAGAN
-1947 GLALAELQAAR
+1947 GLALDELNTALQNAQ
-1958 DAAVDAK
+1958 DAVS
-1965 DRYYLTEEQ
+1965 RYYLTETQ
-1974 YTNVYN
+1974 YTAAYEA
-1980 TLNSCYT
+1980 LNDCYT
-1987 TTNTVVAADVAGRN
+1987 AANNVVAADVAGRD
-2001 ELTTLIDNVKTLLG
+2001 ELTTLIANVNALLG
-2015 TIAEESAP
+2015 TIADEGEITYAI
-2023 KNVAV
+2023 
-2028 PLQSTAA
+2028 PLQATNNTEA
-2035 DGNFYIWCNAPAG
+2035 FYIWCNDPAG

-2066 TGTFLGTSWG
+2066 TGTFLGTDWG
-2076 STVAAYT
+2076 SDVPAYT

-2091 EGITI
+2091 ATVTL
-2096 DKLLFDYTTRN
+2096 DQLTMDYTTRN
-2107 STHSN
+2107 STHAD
-2112 QRPTAI
+2112 QRPNAI

-2126 TDYTEITIISEG
+2126 VNYTEITEITSG
-2138 LATEQCQQWS
+2138 LAADANEQWS
-2148 MAETLELGAPY
+2148 MAESLDLCGHY
-2159 RYIRFAV
+2159 RYIRVAV
-2166 ATQESTGYFN
+2166 GSQRGFFHMA
-2176 MSDFNL
+2176 DFNL
-2182 YALIGHTRALK
+2182 YTKLSHTLK
-2193 EYYTTAQG
+2193 EYYTTAEG
-2201 LDFEALCMALQSA
+2201 LD
-2214 EYAAEHYL
+2214 L
-2222 TTDRLTEVKNM
+2222 TTLCFVLDEAKDAAAHYMTTEQ
-2233 LNGYY
+2233 Y
-2238 TAANT
+2238 TAVYNKLSGCYT
-2243 IVEADVEAGD
+2243 TADAVVDNDYTERGALENLIGD
-2253 RTDLTDLVAETE
+2253 AA
-2265 TLIEKVATV
+2265 TLIGEVATV
-2274 TEVEVTLTEGM
+2274 TEVETPVLSTANV
-2285 LYCNADN
+2285 YCNADN
-2292 STNDSAGDSD
+2292 STNSSAGEND

-2309 LDGDVTTHLH
+2309 FDGDTSTHLH
-2319 TTYGGNAQDDDLDHY
+2319 STYGGNVQDDNLDHY
-2334 IRVDLGD
+2334 IRVDMGD

-2348 KFNYKGRQDNSS
+2348 KFNYKGRQANSN

-2412 RFMVSDTYNH
+2412 RFMVTDTKNH

-2429 GTAHKFFVMSEFGI
+2429 GTAHKFFVMSEFGFTA
-2443 EGYPTVEVD
+2443 YPTVEVD
-2452 ENYPRVTTALVRT
+2452 ENYPRVTTALVRA

-2470 NSANNVAT
+2470 NSANNAAT
-2478 NYYMTESDYNEALA
+2478 NYYMTESDYNAALA

-2515 IDATEAL
+2515 IEATTRLKGELYETVITSYTANEVTLSITEGDAG
-2522 KSQLYKHTYTQ
+2522 YI
-2533 GSALALQAD
+2533 
-2542 NAEQAYYLYCNA
+2542 YCNA
-2554 PESNA
+2554 AESN
-2559 SAVDNV
+2559 STWTDDNA
-2565 GVSALIDS
+2565 GVAALIDLT
-2573 DETNYLH
+2573 DGNPNLETFLH
-2580 TEWTGDQSA
+2580 TEYGNDQSA
-2589 DGLDHYLRVDLGE
+2589 DGLDHYLRVDLG
-2602 DGKLSDFVFS
+2602 
-2612 YKSARDLPRTFVVEG
+2612 
-2627 CNTAD
+2627 AD
-2632 GEYERIGLY
+2632 GATDY
-2641 VGANTTNTL
+2641 VEFGYYGRSSHEAKSPKKVIVAATNDLTDGGEWTTIATL
-2650 ITSGLLGNG
+2650 NLAQASASTETKTGCLGNG
-2659 NEYRYLRFRVIAT
+2659 VAYRYWRFLVEET
-2672 QSNNKDNSGY
+2672 HGGGKDGNN
-2682 HRFFVLNDFDVYPV
+2682 HQFFCMTEFNVYKCTE
-2696 SNIVATNELKDEYA
+2696 IVKDEQLKYTPN
-2710 SAIYIYTTTELVTEV
+2710 IYIYTTSELVTEV
-2725 TDGITQ
+2725 ENAISAATT
-2731 AQGVVDDASV
+2731 VKDDAEAL
-2741 NQGDVDAEVEALQA
+2741 QPAVDAAVDALQA
-2755 VYDKLEEALKYAGVP
+2755 VYDKLEEALKYAGIP
-2770 VEITTDEANPV
+2770 VVITTDEENPV
-2781 LYNIISKR
+2781 LYRIISKR
-2789 AADGSKV
+2789 ADDGSKV
-2796 LQYCEFDAENPK
+2796 LQFDEP
-2808 TVSVSD
+2808 TTD
-2814 KTANSSYQAW
+2814 KVAIVATANNASYQAW
-2824 YFMESAYGVVIKPFN
+2824 YFMQGEYGYLIKPFN
-2839 GDGKVLGAD
+2839 GCGKVLSVESTGDGSAKA
-2848 NTSNDHTKVWAVAED
+2848 NIAE
-2863 EKSYDEWNFVARADA
+2863 ESENIYSEWNFSRSAVEGCTDYFYIYVNGTSHACLSHNGGFSKTDKLGIWSSGW
-2878 YYNIQAYDGSN
+2878 NTNDG
-2889 YFSNMNGVNY
+2889 
-2899 KMGFWS
+2899 
-2905 GSPESDEGSLFK
+2905 GSLFK
-2917 FVEAEFENDNPRYY
+2917 FVEAEFDNDNARYY

-2945 DTPEGTTVGAFTNG
+2945 DTPEGEMVGAFVNG
-2959 DAYSTAYTT
+2959 AAYSEAYTA
-2968 ASTLIETGNTSATAD
+2968 ASTLITAGNTSDATA
-2983 CYNAY
+2983 CREAY

-3008 YRIYITPGYTASDRA
+3008 YRIYITPGLTDNRA

-3035 ACGEYAAANTE
+3035 YCDTYSEANARF
-3046 YYFAFEYDGDGNLYM
+3046 YFCFEYDNEGNLYM
-3061 KNFHSGTYLDEA
+3061 KNLHSGTYLDEA
-3073 LTSASNNNAPVG
+3073 LTSASSNNVQVG
-3085 ADAETIDAAEKIAIN
+3085 ADAETIDTAKKITIK
-3100 TLGKSGETV
+3100 TLGKSGDAV

-3130 VAFNNTAVD
+3130 VAYDNTAVD
-3139 KASAWVIEEVTDE
+3139 KASAWVIEEVATE
-3152 TVAENIKQSVT
+3152 TVTENIKQSVT

-3177 LGYNATIPE
+3177 LGYNATIPTD
-3186 NVTASIVTGL
+3186 VTASIVTGL
-3196 NELGQLIMRDVAE
+3196 NDLGQLIMKDVTE
-3209 LTGDRI
+3209 LTGGEPI

-3225 SGTVASAEFEYAETD
+3225 GTVAGAEFEYAETD

-3256 KLVNCGET
+3256 KLVECGDN
-3264 YNIYMLGRKNG
+3264 YNIYMLGRKND

-3281 AYENRNADGNYVYID
+3281 TYENRDADGNYVYINV
-3296 ANENVVEEN
+3296 NEEVVEKDT
-3305 VEGAHKNHN
+3305 EGAHKNHN

-3326 YLQMSEDTQG
+3326 YLQMDEGTQG
-3336 QAAAAMFSFYFGDN
+3336 QAAAAMFSFFMGGN
-3350 TSDIESIN
+3350 TTDLESIN

-3369 LQGRKLEKVTSP
+3369 LQGRKHTEITEP
-3381 GMYIVGGKKVYV
+3381 GMYIVGGKKVLV
-3393 TGVE
+3393 K